1 MGIGGLEFLAQIPG
15 TIGGTIR
22 MNGGVKGWEIGKRVI
37 AVRGVDGWIDG
48 ERLRFEYRNSNIDF
62 PIFEALLRIEGKF
75 DPELDRQLKELR
87 KNQPKGPSLGSVF
100 KNPPGD
106 YAGRLIEKAGL
117 KGVRIGGMEVSPRH
131 ANFFINRGGGT
142 FEDMVQLIRLVR
154 ERVLERF
161 GVKLELEIK
170 VVDSSLPPSLFEE

>member
-1 MGIGGLEFLAQIPG
+1 
-15 TIGGTIR
+15 
-22 MNGGVKGWEIGKRVI
+22 MNGGIKGWEIGKRVI

-75 DPELDRQLKELR
+75 DPELDRRLKELR

-117 KGVRIGGMEVSPRH
+117 KGVRIGGMEVSPFH